1 MRDAAALHALAELAR
16 HSIHSALA
24 LPGAALPDTRAFAAH
39 GAAFVTLTRASR
51 LRGCIG
57 TLEAWRSLAEDVV
70 ANARAAALDDPRFPA
85 LTLAEIDDTV
95 IEVSVL
101 EPATPLVFADEADLL
116 RRLRPGRDGLTLRYR
131 ERRATFLPSV
141 WTQLSEPAQFLE
153 ELRRKAGI
161 PVDVA
166 VDQIAVERYTTLS
179 SPRLPLAWPVAP
191 RDTSRQRG

>member
-1 MRDAAALHALAELAR
+1 MDAASLHALAELAR
-16 HSIHSALA
+16 YSIHTVLA
-24 LPGAALPDTRAFAAH
+24 LPHGAPPATRAFAAR

-70 ANARAAALDDPRFPA
+70 ANARAAAMDDPRFPA
-85 LTLAEIDDTV
+85 LTRAEVDDTLV
-95 IEVSVL
+95 EVSVL

-116 RRLRPGRDGLTLRYR
+116 RRLRPGRDGLTIRYR

-141 WTQLSEPAQFLE
+141 WAQLPEPARFVDA
-153 ELRRKAGI
+153 LRRKAGI

-166 VDQIAVERYTTLS
+166 ASEIAVERYATHG
-179 SPRLPLAWPVAP
+179 SPRLPLAL
-191 RDTSRQRG
+191 TSARRGAS